1 MFSQT
6 FLVPYFRR
14 YHEHSFLPILIHP
27 PAVRD
32 KSLKRII
39 YGLFVTIWVYL
50 KRLAL
55 NIVIFVSI
63 IIVVFVI
70 IIIIIIIVCLSVC
83 LSRTPLTGPRLTL
96 GSVVPSNCLEE
107 VIEPATLNPLCYPNS
122 YLSELQPETAVPDF
136 H

>member
-14 YHEHSFLPILIHP
+14 YHEHSFCPYLSIP
-27 PAVRD
+27 RRTD

-50 KRLAL
+50 KRFGIEYC
-55 NIVIFVSI
+55 NICLYHHRRLRHHHHHHHH
-63 IIVVFVI
+63 
-70 IIIIIIIVCLSVC
+70 CLSVC
-83 LSRTPLTGPRLTL
+83 LSFPYALTGPRLTL